1 MTSERGFTLAEVL
14 VAAFLVAVGL
24 AGLLAS
30 VPLGSFAVQEGK
42 QVSTATFLANQ
53 KLEEVRHMPWKSLPA
68 KDCLGV
74 STVPNASPRVPAGAT
89 CTLGAT
95 TVTGGGVLPWFTD
108 QMSGS
113 PSAIP
118 GFPEYSRLVRV
129 TGCDVL
135 PCAGITNPALRR
147 VTVTVRYRA
156 STGVAISG
164 GAMTSVVV
172 TMMVAQR

>member
-68 KDCLGV
+68 NDCLGDTRRFRQSV
-74 STVPNASPRVPAGAT
+74 GNFARG
-89 CTLGAT
+89 
-95 TVTGGGVLPWFTD
+95 D
-108 QMSGS
+108 
-113 PSAIP
+113 
-118 GFPEYSRLVRV
+118 RLVV
-129 TGCDVL
+129 
-135 PCAGITNPALRR
+135 
-147 VTVTVRYRA
+147 
-156 STGVAISG
+156 
-164 GAMTSVVV
+164 
-172 TMMVAQR
+172 